1 MGLKEQKMLG
11 MITYTTR
18 ILRFAEMGEKTGW
31 MYIEIPAD
39 VAEKI
44 NPGVKKSYRVK
55 GKFDNYKIEKV
66 AVLPMGEGAFI
77 IPFNAQMRKATGK
90 KNGATLKVSLELDE
104 RIIPINAELLACLA
118 DEPTALKY
126 FKSLPKSHQGYFSKW
141 IDTAKTDSTKAKRIA
156 ESVNGL
162 LKHKNFGDKLREK
175 NGGDNYYARWREGK
189 D

>member
-1 MGLKEQKMLG
+1 MV
-11 MITYTTR
+11 TYTTT
-18 ILRFAEMGEKTGW
+18 ILRFGEMGEKTGW

-39 VAEKI
+39 IAEQI

-66 AVLPMGEGAFI
+66 AILPMGEGTFI

-104 RIIPINAELLACLA
+104 RTIPINAELLACLA
-118 DEPTALKY
+118 DEPIALKF

-141 IDTAKTDSTKAKRIA
+141 IDTAKTDATKAKRIA

-162 LKHKNFGDKLREK
+162 LKGQNFSDMLRAK
-175 NGGDNYYARWREGK
+175 NGGDNYYARWREQNG
-189 D
+189 